1 MDYKQIAV
9 KNENK
14 LKNENARL
22 KTLLYNALDLLKTQL
37 GIDEVSVSIEDTEL
51 LEELGMTK
59 KEYNKIMGE

>member
-14 LKNENARL
+14 LKNENERL

-51 LEELGMTK
+51 LEELGMTE